1 MDLKLE
7 NYNSESEINIIEFIF
22 KYEKKKKKK
31 THFKLLPKTS
41 NYINMPRGER
51 ARKTIAP
58 LVHPKN
64 ND

>member
-22 KYEKKKKKK
+22 KYEKKKK
-31 THFKLLPKTS
+31 TPLQLLPKTS

>member
-22 KYEKKKKKK
+22 KYEKKKKKNPL
-31 THFKLLPKTS
+31 HLLPKTS